1 VLEVKGLRRTLSSER
16 AMSLGL
22 SIAGVLFMII
32 SGVALTLMILRPFQS
47 RFETFPFDAPEF
59 ITNDP
64 ARLSSA
70 KMDWLVSQYGAPVT
84 MFIASIMVSSI
95 GHFLLKAAGAATRET
110 IPYQDAELFT
120 RILTEKNEEAL
131 RCPYLAHI
139 TFACLYAIAEQIPSV
154 ILFVK

>member
-1 VLEVKGLRRTLSSER
+1 
-16 AMSLGL
+16 MSLGL